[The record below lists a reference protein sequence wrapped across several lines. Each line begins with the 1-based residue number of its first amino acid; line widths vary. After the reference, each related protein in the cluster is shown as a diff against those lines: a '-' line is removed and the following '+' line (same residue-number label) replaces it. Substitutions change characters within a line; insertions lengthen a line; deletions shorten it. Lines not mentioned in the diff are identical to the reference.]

1 MSFASHSSSYNFN
14 RRSSSVSWRNEDRKC
29 SIQIQQPS
37 GDTHV
42 LWDPWFNLQLNDRS
56 NNKTDSIN
64 RLENPRMS
72 LLGKPINY
80 RSNRRDVRYRKLQA
94 KLYNFLERPTGK
106 YATLYHVLVFAIVFL
121 CLGLSVFSTIEGHEY
136 EVYVEATLFYLEIVI
151 VLWFGIEF
159 LVRLWSSGCRSRY
172 QGCIGRLRFMK
183 SPFCIIDVI
192 TVCAS
197 VVVLS
202 GPNGQLFAASAL
214 RGLRFFQILRM
225 VRMDRRGGTWKLLGS
240 VVYAHRQELITTIYI
255 GFLGLVFSSFVI
267 YIVEKD
273 HNDDFKSFADALWW
287 GVITLCT
294 VGYGDA
300 VPKSWKGKI
309 IASCCALLG
318 ISFFALPAGILGS
331 GFALKVQQQ
340 QRQKHMIRRRVPAAT
355 LIQCLWRC
363 YAADENSSSEAT
375 WKIHQIPQR
384 SPPPDKGKN
393 SFKNNTSFVTRF
405 NTLRRGRSS
414 AHPYSPAASYSSN
427 KLHPA
432 NSSNDNLSTNEE
444 PSHELHRDSSD
455 SRLGKKSSDASRVN
469 SRNISRNTSLNPSR
483 NPSRAASP
491 IVNMN
496 SDDAFLP
503 IMLCNLLQKEFSG
516 HKSPARG
523 GRGSRKGRK
532 GEEEEDGDFDD
543 DDDVSLQP
551 ITLTRQHRGAIRAVR
566 KIKYMLARRKFKEAL
581 KPYDVKDVLEQYSAG
596 HVDLIGKVKF
606 LQCRL
611 DQILGRQGSKGK
623 DVYDSKQS
631 LASRIVKTERQ
642 VDDIEDKLERLIQM
656 YEDDRK
662 KFAQIPYASP
672 HAPPC
677 TPCPSSPS
685 PPFQHMPT
693 NNLQQ
698 QHVNRPKPIL
708 LDSTQSVNIDSPT
721 SYSKFGFNSNH
732 YNDVNS
738 GNNGTNPHIT
748 SSFSSSNNLNRATI
762 SKPIMKK
769 RVTLSSSSVVDGEE
783 EDSINEINEQD
794 VETANTTPPRDSDNN
809 HKSSIPVEYMKPRE
823 YGRIEKVE
831 SFCSSNSSVMIP
843 PSVRIEGCTPP
854 SDSSIEMNEHDAYTF
869 TETRDSI
876 DSTANDYHPKQQPS
890 SSEVNTSDSHH
901 SEVGSGGVTSEIVV
915 SPLDLVE
922 FSHHPHYNHHQF
934 HYRHRPVAASASLPG
949 IAHHPF
955 TNIPSVVID
964 NEDKSSN
971 VRPSTSS
978 RPVRRTASSPAK
990 EYGGLSNMSNMKNL
1004 P

>member
-384 SPPPDKGKN
+384 SPPP
-393 SFKNNTSFVTRF
+393 FKNNTSFVTRF

-455 SRLGKKSSDASRVN
+455 SRLGKKSS
-469 SRNISRNTSLNPSR
+469 
-483 NPSRAASP
+483 
-491 IVNMN
+491 
-496 SDDAFLP
+496 
-503 IMLCNLLQKEFSG
+503 
-516 HKSPARG
+516 
-523 GRGSRKGRK
+523 
-532 GEEEEDGDFDD
+532 DD

>member
-1 MSFASHSSSYNFN
+1 MLKRARPKFKLRADLRKDCFSPIVVSTLIESKDEASSSDDFTPFSSPSKRLLISHDDKVVRHVQFN
-14 RRSSSVSWRNEDRKC
+14 REKNSTNSINNNE
-29 SIQIQQPS
+29 SISLTTIPIENDCKS
-37 GDTHV
+37 
-42 LWDPWFNLQLNDRS
+42 LQLNDRS

-455 SRLGKKSSDASRVN
+455 SRLGKKSSD
-469 SRNISRNTSLNPSR
+469 
-483 NPSRAASP
+483 
-491 IVNMN
+491 
-496 SDDAFLP
+496 
-503 IMLCNLLQKEFSG
+503 
-516 HKSPARG
+516 
-523 GRGSRKGRK
+523 
-532 GEEEEDGDFDD
+532 D

-769 RVTLSSSSVVDGEE
+769 RVTLSS
-783 EDSINEINEQD
+783 
-794 VETANTTPPRDSDNN
+794 
-809 HKSSIPVEYMKPRE
+809 IPVEYMKPRE

>member
-1 MSFASHSSSYNFN
+1 MYSF
-14 RRSSSVSWRNEDRKC
+14 
-29 SIQIQQPS
+29 
-37 GDTHV
+37 GD
-42 LWDPWFNLQLNDRS
+42 PFGNLQLNDRS

-455 SRLGKKSSDASRVN
+455 SRLGKKSSD
-469 SRNISRNTSLNPSR
+469 
-483 NPSRAASP
+483 
-491 IVNMN
+491 
-496 SDDAFLP
+496 
-503 IMLCNLLQKEFSG
+503 
-516 HKSPARG
+516 
-523 GRGSRKGRK
+523 
-532 GEEEEDGDFDD
+532 D

-769 RVTLSSSSVVDGEE
+769 RVTLSS
-783 EDSINEINEQD
+783 
-794 VETANTTPPRDSDNN
+794 
-809 HKSSIPVEYMKPRE
+809 IPVEYMKPRE

>member
-384 SPPPDKGKN
+384 SPPP
-393 SFKNNTSFVTRF
+393 FKNNTSFVTRF

-566 KIKYMLARRKFKEAL
+566 KLLMLKARRHFKNAL
-581 KPYDVKDVLEQYSAG
+581 KPYDVKDVIEQYSAG
-596 HVDLIGKVKF
+596 HSDLILKVRS
-606 LQCRL
+606 LQVRL

-769 RVTLSSSSVVDGEE
+769 RVTL
-783 EDSINEINEQD
+783 
-794 VETANTTPPRDSDNN
+794 
-809 HKSSIPVEYMKPRE
+809 SSIPVEYMKPRE

>member
-1 MSFASHSSSYNFN
+1 MYSF
-14 RRSSSVSWRNEDRKC
+14 
-29 SIQIQQPS
+29 
-37 GDTHV
+37 GD
-42 LWDPWFNLQLNDRS
+42 PFGNLQLNDRS

-455 SRLGKKSSDASRVN
+455 SRLGKKSSD
-469 SRNISRNTSLNPSR
+469 
-483 NPSRAASP
+483 
-491 IVNMN
+491 
-496 SDDAFLP
+496 
-503 IMLCNLLQKEFSG
+503 
-516 HKSPARG
+516 
-523 GRGSRKGRK
+523 
-532 GEEEEDGDFDD
+532 D

-566 KIKYMLARRKFKEAL
+566 KLLMLKARRHFKNAL
-581 KPYDVKDVLEQYSAG
+581 KPYDVKDVIEQYSAG
-596 HVDLIGKVKF
+596 HSDLILKVRS
-606 LQCRL
+606 LQVRL

-769 RVTLSSSSVVDGEE
+769 RVTL
-783 EDSINEINEQD
+783 
-794 VETANTTPPRDSDNN
+794 
-809 HKSSIPVEYMKPRE
+809 SSIPVEYMKPRE

>member
-1 MSFASHSSSYNFN
+1 M
-14 RRSSSVSWRNEDRKC
+14 VV
-29 SIQIQQPS
+29 IQLIIMLH
-37 GDTHV
+37 T
-42 LWDPWFNLQLNDRS
+42 DPWYNLQLNDRS

-455 SRLGKKSSDASRVN
+455 SRLGKKSSD
-469 SRNISRNTSLNPSR
+469 
-483 NPSRAASP
+483 
-491 IVNMN
+491 
-496 SDDAFLP
+496 
-503 IMLCNLLQKEFSG
+503 
-516 HKSPARG
+516 
-523 GRGSRKGRK
+523 
-532 GEEEEDGDFDD
+532 D

-769 RVTLSSSSVVDGEE
+769 RVTLSS
-783 EDSINEINEQD
+783 
-794 VETANTTPPRDSDNN
+794 
-809 HKSSIPVEYMKPRE
+809 IPVEYMKPRE

>member
-1 MSFASHSSSYNFN
+1 MRLRTYGGFS
-14 RRSSSVSWRNEDRKC
+14 
-29 SIQIQQPS
+29 
-37 GDTHV
+37 
-42 LWDPWFNLQLNDRS
+42 LQLNDRS

-183 SPFCIIDVI
+183 SPFCIIVSSENKANGNKSTCNIIQYKLEYHVKFHVI

-384 SPPPDKGKN
+384 SPPP
-393 SFKNNTSFVTRF
+393 FKNNTSFVTRF

-566 KIKYMLARRKFKEAL
+566 KIKYMLARRKFKEAF
-581 KPYDVKDVLEQYSAG
+581 
-596 HVDLIGKVKF
+596 KF

-769 RVTLSSSSVVDGEE
+769 RVTLSS
-783 EDSINEINEQD
+783 
-794 VETANTTPPRDSDNN
+794 
-809 HKSSIPVEYMKPRE
+809 IPVEYMKPRE

-915 SPLDLVE
+915 SPLDLTC
-922 FSHHPHYNHHQF
+922 SCLCLSPR
-934 HYRHRPVAASASLPG
+934 YRSSS
-949 IAHHPF
+949 IY
-955 TNIPSVVID
+955 NIPSVVID

>member
-455 SRLGKKSSDASRVN
+455 SRLGKKSSD
-469 SRNISRNTSLNPSR
+469 
-483 NPSRAASP
+483 
-491 IVNMN
+491 
-496 SDDAFLP
+496 
-503 IMLCNLLQKEFSG
+503 
-516 HKSPARG
+516 
-523 GRGSRKGRK
+523 
-532 GEEEEDGDFDD
+532 D

-769 RVTLSSSSVVDGEE
+769 RVTLSS
-783 EDSINEINEQD
+783 
-794 VETANTTPPRDSDNN
+794 
-809 HKSSIPVEYMKPRE
+809 IPVEYMKPRE

>member
-384 SPPPDKGKN
+384 SPPP
-393 SFKNNTSFVTRF
+393 FKNNTSFVTRF

-455 SRLGKKSSDASRVN
+455 SRLGKKSSD
-469 SRNISRNTSLNPSR
+469 
-483 NPSRAASP
+483 
-491 IVNMN
+491 
-496 SDDAFLP
+496 
-503 IMLCNLLQKEFSG
+503 
-516 HKSPARG
+516 
-523 GRGSRKGRK
+523 
-532 GEEEEDGDFDD
+532 D

-566 KIKYMLARRKFKEAL
+566 K
-581 KPYDVKDVLEQYSAG
+581 
-596 HVDLIGKVKF
+596 
-606 LQCRL
+606 
-611 DQILGRQGSKGK
+611 
-623 DVYDSKQS
+623 
-631 LASRIVKTERQ
+631 

>member
-1 MSFASHSSSYNFN
+1 MYSF
-14 RRSSSVSWRNEDRKC
+14 
-29 SIQIQQPS
+29 
-37 GDTHV
+37 GD
-42 LWDPWFNLQLNDRS
+42 PFGNLQLNDRS

-384 SPPPDKGKN
+384 SPPP
-393 SFKNNTSFVTRF
+393 FKNNTSFVTRF

-455 SRLGKKSSDASRVN
+455 SRLGKKSS
-469 SRNISRNTSLNPSR
+469 
-483 NPSRAASP
+483 
-491 IVNMN
+491 
-496 SDDAFLP
+496 
-503 IMLCNLLQKEFSG
+503 
-516 HKSPARG
+516 
-523 GRGSRKGRK
+523 
-532 GEEEEDGDFDD
+532 DD

-769 RVTLSSSSVVDGEE
+769 RVTLSS
-783 EDSINEINEQD
+783 
-794 VETANTTPPRDSDNN
+794 
-809 HKSSIPVEYMKPRE
+809 IPVEYMKPRE

>member
-1 MSFASHSSSYNFN
+1 MLKRARPKFKLRADLRKDCFSPIVVSTLIESKDEASSSDDFTPFSSPSKRLLISHDDKVVRHVQFN
-14 RRSSSVSWRNEDRKC
+14 REKNSTNSINNNE
-29 SIQIQQPS
+29 SISLTTIPIENDCKS
-37 GDTHV
+37 
-42 LWDPWFNLQLNDRS
+42 LQLNDRS

-455 SRLGKKSSDASRVN
+455 SRLGKKSSD
-469 SRNISRNTSLNPSR
+469 
-483 NPSRAASP
+483 
-491 IVNMN
+491 
-496 SDDAFLP
+496 
-503 IMLCNLLQKEFSG
+503 
-516 HKSPARG
+516 
-523 GRGSRKGRK
+523 
-532 GEEEEDGDFDD
+532 D

-566 KIKYMLARRKFKEAL
+566 KLLMLKARRHFKNAL
-581 KPYDVKDVLEQYSAG
+581 KPYDVKDVIEQYSAG
-596 HVDLIGKVKF
+596 HSDLILKVRS
-606 LQCRL
+606 LQVRL

>member
-1 MSFASHSSSYNFN
+1 
-14 RRSSSVSWRNEDRKC
+14 
-29 SIQIQQPS
+29 
-37 GDTHV
+37 
-42 LWDPWFNLQLNDRS
+42 
-56 NNKTDSIN
+56 
-64 RLENPRMS
+64 MS

-455 SRLGKKSSDASRVN
+455 SRLGKKSS
-469 SRNISRNTSLNPSR
+469 
-483 NPSRAASP
+483 
-491 IVNMN
+491 
-496 SDDAFLP
+496 
-503 IMLCNLLQKEFSG
+503 
-516 HKSPARG
+516 
-523 GRGSRKGRK
+523 
-532 GEEEEDGDFDD
+532 DD

>member
-1 MSFASHSSSYNFN
+1 
-14 RRSSSVSWRNEDRKC
+14 
-29 SIQIQQPS
+29 
-37 GDTHV
+37 
-42 LWDPWFNLQLNDRS
+42 
-56 NNKTDSIN
+56 
-64 RLENPRMS
+64 MS

-384 SPPPDKGKN
+384 SPPP
-393 SFKNNTSFVTRF
+393 FKNNTSFVTRF

-455 SRLGKKSSDASRVN
+455 SRLGKKSS
-469 SRNISRNTSLNPSR
+469 
-483 NPSRAASP
+483 
-491 IVNMN
+491 
-496 SDDAFLP
+496 
-503 IMLCNLLQKEFSG
+503 
-516 HKSPARG
+516 
-523 GRGSRKGRK
+523 
-532 GEEEEDGDFDD
+532 DD

>member
-1 MSFASHSSSYNFN
+1 
-14 RRSSSVSWRNEDRKC
+14 
-29 SIQIQQPS
+29 
-37 GDTHV
+37 
-42 LWDPWFNLQLNDRS
+42 
-56 NNKTDSIN
+56 
-64 RLENPRMS
+64 MS

-384 SPPPDKGKN
+384 SPPP
-393 SFKNNTSFVTRF
+393 FKNNTSFVTRF

-455 SRLGKKSSDASRVN
+455 SRLGKKSSD
-469 SRNISRNTSLNPSR
+469 
-483 NPSRAASP
+483 
-491 IVNMN
+491 
-496 SDDAFLP
+496 
-503 IMLCNLLQKEFSG
+503 
-516 HKSPARG
+516 
-523 GRGSRKGRK
+523 
-532 GEEEEDGDFDD
+532 D

-566 KIKYMLARRKFKEAL
+566 KLLMLKARRHFKNAL
-581 KPYDVKDVLEQYSAG
+581 KPYDVKDVIEQYSAG
-596 HVDLIGKVKF
+596 HSDLILKVRS
-606 LQCRL
+606 LQVRL

>member
-1 MSFASHSSSYNFN
+1 MYSF
-14 RRSSSVSWRNEDRKC
+14 
-29 SIQIQQPS
+29 
-37 GDTHV
+37 GD
-42 LWDPWFNLQLNDRS
+42 PFGNLQLNDRS

-384 SPPPDKGKN
+384 SPPP
-393 SFKNNTSFVTRF
+393 FKNNTSFVTRF

-455 SRLGKKSSDASRVN
+455 SRLGKKSS
-469 SRNISRNTSLNPSR
+469 
-483 NPSRAASP
+483 
-491 IVNMN
+491 
-496 SDDAFLP
+496 
-503 IMLCNLLQKEFSG
+503 
-516 HKSPARG
+516 
-523 GRGSRKGRK
+523 
-532 GEEEEDGDFDD
+532 DD

>member
-384 SPPPDKGKN
+384 SPPP
-393 SFKNNTSFVTRF
+393 FKNNTSFVTRF

-566 KIKYMLARRKFKEAL
+566 K
-581 KPYDVKDVLEQYSAG
+581 
-596 HVDLIGKVKF
+596 
-606 LQCRL
+606 
-611 DQILGRQGSKGK
+611 
-623 DVYDSKQS
+623 
-631 LASRIVKTERQ
+631 

>member
-1 MSFASHSSSYNFN
+1 MYSF
-14 RRSSSVSWRNEDRKC
+14 
-29 SIQIQQPS
+29 
-37 GDTHV
+37 GD
-42 LWDPWFNLQLNDRS
+42 PFGNLQLNDRS

-455 SRLGKKSSDASRVN
+455 SRLGKKSS
-469 SRNISRNTSLNPSR
+469 
-483 NPSRAASP
+483 
-491 IVNMN
+491 
-496 SDDAFLP
+496 
-503 IMLCNLLQKEFSG
+503 
-516 HKSPARG
+516 
-523 GRGSRKGRK
+523 
-532 GEEEEDGDFDD
+532 DD

>member
-1 MSFASHSSSYNFN
+1 
-14 RRSSSVSWRNEDRKC
+14 
-29 SIQIQQPS
+29 
-37 GDTHV
+37 
-42 LWDPWFNLQLNDRS
+42 
-56 NNKTDSIN
+56 
-64 RLENPRMS
+64 MS

-455 SRLGKKSSDASRVN
+455 SRLGKKSSD
-469 SRNISRNTSLNPSR
+469 
-483 NPSRAASP
+483 
-491 IVNMN
+491 
-496 SDDAFLP
+496 
-503 IMLCNLLQKEFSG
+503 
-516 HKSPARG
+516 
-523 GRGSRKGRK
+523 
-532 GEEEEDGDFDD
+532 D

-566 KIKYMLARRKFKEAL
+566 KLLMLKARRHFKNAL
-581 KPYDVKDVLEQYSAG
+581 KPYDVKDVIEQYSAG
-596 HVDLIGKVKF
+596 HSDLILKVRS
-606 LQCRL
+606 LQVRL

-769 RVTLSSSSVVDGEE
+769 RVTL
-783 EDSINEINEQD
+783 
-794 VETANTTPPRDSDNN
+794 
-809 HKSSIPVEYMKPRE
+809 SSIPVEYMKPRE

>member
-1 MSFASHSSSYNFN
+1 MRLRTYGGFS
-14 RRSSSVSWRNEDRKC
+14 
-29 SIQIQQPS
+29 
-37 GDTHV
+37 
-42 LWDPWFNLQLNDRS
+42 LQLNDRS

-384 SPPPDKGKN
+384 SPPPSGVDEN
-393 SFKNNTSFVTRF
+393 FKNNTSFVTRF

-566 KIKYMLARRKFKEAL
+566 KIKYMLARRKFKEAF
-581 KPYDVKDVLEQYSAG
+581 
-596 HVDLIGKVKF
+596 KF

-769 RVTLSSSSVVDGEE
+769 RVTLSS
-783 EDSINEINEQD
+783 
-794 VETANTTPPRDSDNN
+794 
-809 HKSSIPVEYMKPRE
+809 IPVEYMKPRE

-915 SPLDLVE
+915 SPLDLTC
-922 FSHHPHYNHHQF
+922 SCLCLSPR
-934 HYRHRPVAASASLPG
+934 YRSSS
-949 IAHHPF
+949 IY
-955 TNIPSVVID
+955 NIPSVVID

>member
-1 MSFASHSSSYNFN
+1 MLKRARPKFKLRADLRKDCFSPIVVSTLIESKDEASSSDDFTPFSSPSKRLLISHDDKVVRHVQFN
-14 RRSSSVSWRNEDRKC
+14 REKNSTNSINNNE
-29 SIQIQQPS
+29 SISLTTIPIENDCKS
-37 GDTHV
+37 
-42 LWDPWFNLQLNDRS
+42 LQLNDRS

-384 SPPPDKGKN
+384 SPPP
-393 SFKNNTSFVTRF
+393 FKNNTSFVTRF

-455 SRLGKKSSDASRVN
+455 SRLGKKSS
-469 SRNISRNTSLNPSR
+469 
-483 NPSRAASP
+483 
-491 IVNMN
+491 
-496 SDDAFLP
+496 
-503 IMLCNLLQKEFSG
+503 
-516 HKSPARG
+516 
-523 GRGSRKGRK
+523 
-532 GEEEEDGDFDD
+532 DD

-769 RVTLSSSSVVDGEE
+769 RVTLSS
-783 EDSINEINEQD
+783 
-794 VETANTTPPRDSDNN
+794 
-809 HKSSIPVEYMKPRE
+809 IPVEYMKPRE

>member
-384 SPPPDKGKN
+384 SPPP
-393 SFKNNTSFVTRF
+393 FKNNTSFVTRF

-455 SRLGKKSSDASRVN
+455 SRLGKKSSD
-469 SRNISRNTSLNPSR
+469 
-483 NPSRAASP
+483 
-491 IVNMN
+491 
-496 SDDAFLP
+496 
-503 IMLCNLLQKEFSG
+503 
-516 HKSPARG
+516 
-523 GRGSRKGRK
+523 
-532 GEEEEDGDFDD
+532 D

-566 KIKYMLARRKFKEAL
+566 KLLMLKARRHFKNAL
-581 KPYDVKDVLEQYSAG
+581 KPYDVKDVIEQYSAG
-596 HVDLIGKVKF
+596 HSDLILKVRS
-606 LQCRL
+606 LQVRL

>member
-1 MSFASHSSSYNFN
+1 MRLRTYGGFS
-14 RRSSSVSWRNEDRKC
+14 
-29 SIQIQQPS
+29 
-37 GDTHV
+37 
-42 LWDPWFNLQLNDRS
+42 LQLNDRS

-287 GVITLCT
+287 GVHNYLKQITLCT

-384 SPPPDKGKN
+384 SPPP
-393 SFKNNTSFVTRF
+393 FKNNTSFVTRF

-566 KIKYMLARRKFKEAL
+566 KIKYMLARRKFKEAF
-581 KPYDVKDVLEQYSAG
+581 
-596 HVDLIGKVKF
+596 KF

-769 RVTLSSSSVVDGEE
+769 RVTLSS
-783 EDSINEINEQD
+783 
-794 VETANTTPPRDSDNN
+794 
-809 HKSSIPVEYMKPRE
+809 IPVEYMKPRE

-915 SPLDLVE
+915 SPLDLTC
-922 FSHHPHYNHHQF
+922 SCLCLSPR
-934 HYRHRPVAASASLPG
+934 YRSSS
-949 IAHHPF
+949 IY
-955 TNIPSVVID
+955 NIPSVVID

>member
-1 MSFASHSSSYNFN
+1 MLKRARPKFKLRADLRKDCFSPIVVSTLIESKDEASSSDDFTPFSSPSKRLLISHDDKVVRHVQFN
-14 RRSSSVSWRNEDRKC
+14 REKNSTNSINNNE
-29 SIQIQQPS
+29 SISLTTIPIENDCKS
-37 GDTHV
+37 
-42 LWDPWFNLQLNDRS
+42 LQLNDRS

-384 SPPPDKGKN
+384 SPPP
-393 SFKNNTSFVTRF
+393 FKNNTSFVTRF

-455 SRLGKKSSDASRVN
+455 SRLGKKSS
-469 SRNISRNTSLNPSR
+469 
-483 NPSRAASP
+483 
-491 IVNMN
+491 
-496 SDDAFLP
+496 
-503 IMLCNLLQKEFSG
+503 
-516 HKSPARG
+516 
-523 GRGSRKGRK
+523 
-532 GEEEEDGDFDD
+532 DD

>member
-1 MSFASHSSSYNFN
+1 MRLRTYGGFS
-14 RRSSSVSWRNEDRKC
+14 
-29 SIQIQQPS
+29 
-37 GDTHV
+37 
-42 LWDPWFNLQLNDRS
+42 LQLNDRS

-384 SPPPDKGKN
+384 SPPP
-393 SFKNNTSFVTRF
+393 FKNNTSFVTRF

-455 SRLGKKSSDASRVN
+455 SRLGKKSSD
-469 SRNISRNTSLNPSR
+469 
-483 NPSRAASP
+483 
-491 IVNMN
+491 
-496 SDDAFLP
+496 
-503 IMLCNLLQKEFSG
+503 
-516 HKSPARG
+516 
-523 GRGSRKGRK
+523 
-532 GEEEEDGDFDD
+532 D

-566 KIKYMLARRKFKEAL
+566 KIKYMLARRKFKEAF
-581 KPYDVKDVLEQYSAG
+581 
-596 HVDLIGKVKF
+596 KF

-769 RVTLSSSSVVDGEE
+769 RVTLSS
-783 EDSINEINEQD
+783 
-794 VETANTTPPRDSDNN
+794 
-809 HKSSIPVEYMKPRE
+809 IPVEYMKPRE

-915 SPLDLVE
+915 SPLDLTC
-922 FSHHPHYNHHQF
+922 SCLCLSPR
-934 HYRHRPVAASASLPG
+934 YRSSS
-949 IAHHPF
+949 IY
-955 TNIPSVVID
+955 NIPSVVID

>member
-1 MSFASHSSSYNFN
+1 
-14 RRSSSVSWRNEDRKC
+14 
-29 SIQIQQPS
+29 
-37 GDTHV
+37 
-42 LWDPWFNLQLNDRS
+42 
-56 NNKTDSIN
+56 
-64 RLENPRMS
+64 MS

-455 SRLGKKSSDASRVN
+455 SRLGKKSSD
-469 SRNISRNTSLNPSR
+469 
-483 NPSRAASP
+483 
-491 IVNMN
+491 
-496 SDDAFLP
+496 
-503 IMLCNLLQKEFSG
+503 
-516 HKSPARG
+516 
-523 GRGSRKGRK
+523 
-532 GEEEEDGDFDD
+532 D

-769 RVTLSSSSVVDGEE
+769 RVTLSS
-783 EDSINEINEQD
+783 
-794 VETANTTPPRDSDNN
+794 
-809 HKSSIPVEYMKPRE
+809 IPVEYMKPRE

>member
-1 MSFASHSSSYNFN
+1 MLKRARPKFKLRADLRKDCFSPIVVSTLIESKDEASSSDDFTPFSSPSKRLLISHDDKVVRHVQFN
-14 RRSSSVSWRNEDRKC
+14 REKNSTNSINNNE
-29 SIQIQQPS
+29 SISLTTIPIENDCKS
-37 GDTHV
+37 
-42 LWDPWFNLQLNDRS
+42 LQLNDRS

-384 SPPPDKGKN
+384 SPPP
-393 SFKNNTSFVTRF
+393 FKNNTSFVTRF

-455 SRLGKKSSDASRVN
+455 SRLGKKSS
-469 SRNISRNTSLNPSR
+469 
-483 NPSRAASP
+483 
-491 IVNMN
+491 
-496 SDDAFLP
+496 
-503 IMLCNLLQKEFSG
+503 
-516 HKSPARG
+516 
-523 GRGSRKGRK
+523 
-532 GEEEEDGDFDD
+532 DD

-854 SDSSIEMNEHDAYTF
+854 SDSSIEMNEHDAYT
-869 TETRDSI
+869 
-876 DSTANDYHPKQQPS
+876 
-890 SSEVNTSDSHH
+890 
-901 SEVGSGGVTSEIVV
+901 
-915 SPLDLVE
+915 
-922 FSHHPHYNHHQF
+922 
-934 HYRHRPVAASASLPG
+934 
-949 IAHHPF
+949 
-955 TNIPSVVID
+955 
-964 NEDKSSN
+964 
-971 VRPSTSS
+971 
-978 RPVRRTASSPAK
+978 
-990 EYGGLSNMSNMKNL
+990 
-1004 P
+1004 

>member
-1 MSFASHSSSYNFN
+1 MRLRTYGGFS
-14 RRSSSVSWRNEDRKC
+14 
-29 SIQIQQPS
+29 
-37 GDTHV
+37 
-42 LWDPWFNLQLNDRS
+42 LQLNDRS

-384 SPPPDKGKN
+384 SPPP
-393 SFKNNTSFVTRF
+393 FKNNTSFVTRF

-566 KIKYMLARRKFKEAL
+566 KIKYMLARRKFKEAF
-581 KPYDVKDVLEQYSAG
+581 
-596 HVDLIGKVKF
+596 KF

-769 RVTLSSSSVVDGEE
+769 RVTLSS
-783 EDSINEINEQD
+783 
-794 VETANTTPPRDSDNN
+794 
-809 HKSSIPVEYMKPRE
+809 IPVEYMKPRE

-915 SPLDLVE
+915 SPLDLTC
-922 FSHHPHYNHHQF
+922 SCLCLSPR
-934 HYRHRPVAASASLPG
+934 YRSSS
-949 IAHHPF
+949 IY
-955 TNIPSVVID
+955 NIPSVVID